1 MNAILKYRQDHAL
14 TQEQLA
20 EQLGI
25 TKASICRFER
35 GERKPS
41 VKRVDEITKITG
53 IPRHE
58 LRPDIWE
65 AA

>member
-1 MNAILKYRQDHAL
+1 MNAILKYRKDHDL

-20 EQLGI
+20 DHLGI
-25 TKASICRFER
+25 SKASVCRFEN
-35 GERKPS
+35 GDRKPS
-41 VKRVDEITKITG
+41 VKRVDEITKLTG

-58 LRPDIWE
+58 LRPDVWE

>member
-1 MNAILKYRQDHAL
+1 MNAIFKYRLDHKL

-25 TKASICRFER
+25 SKASVCRFES
-35 GERKPS
+35 GVRKPS
-41 VKRVDEITKITG
+41 VKRVDKITELTG

-58 LRPDIWE
+58 LRPDVWE

>member
-1 MNAILKYRQDHAL
+1 MNVFLKYRQDHDL
-14 TQEQLA
+14 TQEALA

-35 GERKPS
+35 GDRKPS

-58 LRPDIWE
+58 LRPDVWS